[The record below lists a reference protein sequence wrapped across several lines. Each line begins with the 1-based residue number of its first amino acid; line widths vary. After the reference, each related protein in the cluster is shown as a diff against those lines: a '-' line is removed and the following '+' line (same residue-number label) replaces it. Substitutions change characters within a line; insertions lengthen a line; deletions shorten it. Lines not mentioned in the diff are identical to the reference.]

1 MRDSA
6 AQVIII
12 IIAIKHNLWKRWKM

>member
-6 AQVIII
+6 AQVII